1 MFPLCHPPRGS
12 SGGQGPSGL
21 KRKWI
26 LCVKFLAQGSAPSE
40 HSASESQGHAGRRE
54 PLCDLREAPRAQF
67 LPVPRTPW
75 PRENAHPSWTLMLIP
90 ANTSQSLLG
99 ARLPSKHYICSR

>member
-40 HSASESQGHAGRRE
+40 HLASGSQGHAGRE
-54 PLCDLREAPRAQF
+54 PLCDLREAPRA
-67 LPVPRTPW
+67 LS
-75 PRENAHPSWTLMLIP
+75 PSLCPGPHGPGRMPTLHGL
-90 ANTSQSLLG
+90 
-99 ARLPSKHYICSR
+99 